1 MILLKYFE
9 ICTETHFVSLLFL
22 NERNITTSLLMDS
35 KAIAREK
42 NCPWIIGP
50 QIIALHTIAPE
61 ENCLPKNCSRT
72 ITLEENCS
80 PEI

>member
-42 NCPWIIGP
+42 NCPRIIGP
-50 QIIALHTIAPE
+50 QIIALHTIPPE

-80 PEI
+80 PEN